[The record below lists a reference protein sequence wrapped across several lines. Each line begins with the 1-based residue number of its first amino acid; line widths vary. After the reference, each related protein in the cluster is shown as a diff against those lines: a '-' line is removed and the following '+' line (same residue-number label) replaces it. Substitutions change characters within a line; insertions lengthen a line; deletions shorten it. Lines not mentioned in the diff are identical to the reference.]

1 MACVKMSHSSSTRVP
16 DPTTALKEAL
26 MKFEVTLTEEQKR
39 LYQVSATKPDVA
51 SVIAFVAEIDA
62 NNNSTIRRCVAP
74 RLCTFLEATQ
84 QFSDVVGTFIS
95 SNPQIAALVW
105 GGVKTAI
112 LTASNITSYFGK
124 VTSMIMD
131 IGKSCPTYQQFGQIY
146 PGCVGLQREL
156 CEYYAA
162 IIQLCTKIIEV
173 SRRPPITQTLS
184 SIFNPFESEFRS
196 SLDKLNQVAK
206 DIKLQI
212 SLASMQANEEAKKL
226 LKHDSQN
233 NAAFRKLTKTFQKET
248 QKEHTEAHRW
258 RLHMMKRE
266 AAGLRSSIRNNLS
279 TINYVKPWK
288 QAMQQRVPSTAEWLL
303 QEPLFH
309 DWQDDQNTAILWC
322 PGTMGVGKTVLI
334 SNVVA
339 QLHTPRN
346 TKDVISYYFCRA
358 DNTASLSA
366 RNIMGSL
373 ARQILDSQIKH
384 AQDESLQRL
393 YKDSHDLNTAEVVDF
408 VLSRL
413 HDDKTY
419 YLAIDGLDECEIVEV
434 RKVAQ
439 SVAQLCNMRV
449 KNFKVLYTGRPEL
462 ENELFRAM
470 KPKYKITMTET
481 KVDLEMNR
489 FIDTTLGLCL
499 EDEQLKIGD
508 PRLILKISEAL
519 QMGAKGMFLWTRLFI
534 EELCEQGSD
543 SEILDALKHPPRGL
557 SEIFDRKLSRVRKRK
572 TGKDA
577 FKILQFCGVM
587 KRPLT
592 AMEYQEVL
600 GLSPG
605 QKSLDR
611 EKLPNDMN
619 KVIGDCCGL
628 TFIDEEDGTVHYV
641 HHSVKQHLFAMN
653 CRQPEEF
660 NMEKLDWQ
668 IGVLCMTYLDFTD
681 FKRQLTKVQDGS
693 NTPIRPVQLGIS
705 PFGSYSSVTGRMAL
719 RLLSYRQQL
728 RHLSA
733 GELERKAQ
741 QILGDK
747 ESSRL
752 EMELQ
757 SRGFHFLEYAR
768 NHWINH
774 LTNPQADHEDTTWP
788 LFCRCVEGND
798 IVAYRPWES
807 AQKTYE
813 DRNYAPR
820 TIQWVL
826 SYGHY
831 YLLLY
836 HVRRQSH
843 LLTEEVKRHILRTST
858 IHGHQGLGKCIIQ
871 QGYNSSKTMHY
882 GLFYAA
888 REGCNELLASLLQVV
903 GNVDTR
909 VCEQTALQVA
919 AEGGHLEVVERLLT
933 AKSDVNTPA
942 GCINGRT
949 ALQAAA
955 EGGHLDVLERLLA
968 AKANVN
974 APAGYRNGRTALQAA
989 AEKGH
994 LEVVERL
1001 LAAKANVN
1009 APASYGGG
1017 RTALQAAAEKGYLEV
1032 VERLLVGKA
1041 NANAP
1046 AGNSDGRTALQAAA
1060 EKGHFDVVERL
1071 LAANADVNAPAG
1083 NSDGRTALQ
1092 AAAEKG
1098 HLDVVER
1105 LLAAKANVNAP
1116 ARYRD
1121 ERTAL
1126 QAAAEGGHLDVVE
1139 RLLAAKANVNAPA
1152 SYGGGRT
1159 PLQAAAE
1166 GGYLKVVELL
1176 LAAKADV
1183 NAPASD
1189 INGRTVLQAAAEGG
1203 HLEVVEQL
1211 LTAKSD
1217 VNTPAGGEDGRTAL
1231 QAAAEGGHFDVV
1243 ERLLTAKATVNAPA
1257 GYKNGRTALQAAAE
1271 GGHLDVV
1278 ERLLA
1283 ANADANAPAGGEDG
1297 RTALQAAAEGGHLD
1311 VLERLLAAK
1320 ADVNAP
1326 VGGRDERTALLAA
1339 AEKGHLEVVERL
1351 LVGKADVNAPAGYL
1365 NGRTALQAAA
1375 ERGHLEVVERLLAA
1389 NADAN
1394 APAGN
1399 SDGRTA
1405 LQAAATGGYLEIV
1418 KRLLAAKANVN
1429 APARYWGGRTSLQ
1442 AAAEGGYLKV
1452 VELLLAAKADV
1463 NAPAGGI
1470 DGRTALQAAV
1480 EGGHFEVVERLLT
1493 AKAHVDEPNR
1503 SEYGDAALLA
1513 AAEEGYIEV
1522 VDRLLSA
1529 NANVNARTVRS
1540 FGCTPL
1546 QAAAKKG
1553 YLEVVEQLLLAK
1565 ANVNL
1570 PAGDRNGRTALQAA
1584 AAGGHLKV
1592 VELLLGAKADVN
1604 ARAGDT
1610 IGCTALQAAA
1620 ERGHLEVVECLRQ
1633 AGASTI

>member
-1017 RTALQAAAEKGYLEV
+1017 RTALQAAVEKGYLEV

-1041 NANAP
+1041 NVNAP

>member
-1017 RTALQAAAEKGYLEV
+1017 RTALQAAVEKGYLEV

-1041 NANAP
+1041 NVNAP

-1060 EKGHFDVVERL
+1060 EKGHFDVV
-1071 LAANADVNAPAG
+1071 
-1083 NSDGRTALQ
+1083 
-1092 AAAEKG
+1092 
-1098 HLDVVER
+1098 
-1105 LLAAKANVNAP
+1105 
-1116 ARYRD
+1116 
-1121 ERTAL
+1121 
-1126 QAAAEGGHLDVVE
+1126 
-1139 RLLAAKANVNAPA
+1139 
-1152 SYGGGRT
+1152 
-1159 PLQAAAE
+1159 
-1166 GGYLKVVELL
+1166 
-1176 LAAKADV
+1176 
-1183 NAPASD
+1183 
-1189 INGRTVLQAAAEGG
+1189 
-1203 HLEVVEQL
+1203 
-1211 LTAKSD
+1211 
-1217 VNTPAGGEDGRTAL
+1217 
-1231 QAAAEGGHFDVV
+1231 
-1243 ERLLTAKATVNAPA
+1243 
-1257 GYKNGRTALQAAAE
+1257 
-1271 GGHLDVV
+1271 
-1278 ERLLA
+1278 
-1283 ANADANAPAGGEDG
+1283 
-1297 RTALQAAAEGGHLD
+1297 
-1311 VLERLLAAK
+1311 
-1320 ADVNAP
+1320 
-1326 VGGRDERTALLAA
+1326 
-1339 AEKGHLEVVERL
+1339 
-1351 LVGKADVNAPAGYL
+1351 
-1365 NGRTALQAAA
+1365 
-1375 ERGHLEVVERLLAA
+1375 
-1389 NADAN
+1389 
-1394 APAGN
+1394 
-1399 SDGRTA
+1399 
-1405 LQAAATGGYLEIV
+1405 
-1418 KRLLAAKANVN
+1418 
-1429 APARYWGGRTSLQ
+1429 
-1442 AAAEGGYLKV
+1442 
-1452 VELLLAAKADV
+1452 
-1463 NAPAGGI
+1463 
-1470 DGRTALQAAV
+1470 
-1480 EGGHFEVVERLLT
+1480 
-1493 AKAHVDEPNR
+1493 
-1503 SEYGDAALLA
+1503 
-1513 AAEEGYIEV
+1513 
-1522 VDRLLSA
+1522 
-1529 NANVNARTVRS
+1529 
-1540 FGCTPL
+1540 
-1546 QAAAKKG
+1546 
-1553 YLEVVEQLLLAK
+1553 
-1565 ANVNL
+1565 
-1570 PAGDRNGRTALQAA
+1570 
-1584 AAGGHLKV
+1584 
-1592 VELLLGAKADVN
+1592 
-1604 ARAGDT
+1604 
-1610 IGCTALQAAA
+1610 
-1620 ERGHLEVVECLRQ
+1620 
-1633 AGASTI
+1633 